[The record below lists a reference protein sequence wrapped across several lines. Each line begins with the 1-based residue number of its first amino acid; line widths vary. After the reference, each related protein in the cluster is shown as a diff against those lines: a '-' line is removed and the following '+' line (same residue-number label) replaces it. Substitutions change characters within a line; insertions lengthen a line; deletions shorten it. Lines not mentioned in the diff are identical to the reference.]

1 MDLVEQTLRRIGP
14 CISTQLVEALV
25 KEHGL
30 TPVAARQ
37 RVSRSRTVKR
47 LAFLPFP
54 RNARFVYLQSD
65 YAAPE
70 FWQALTGALLAH
82 SVAHGGALAALMAR
96 GGLMPRVHFDI
107 ACGAPV
113 AQRGHLS
120 PASILDRLERANLVQ
135 SVEIG
140 GVGTCVQL
148 SHQVVAES
156 HEVAKMRARLQTE
169 QVLLLAI
176 KAWARNLGMVSYDKV
191 ALRDEDSNG
200 KQPKVGTFAWDLTAP
215 SYLAPM
221 VD

>member
-1 MDLVEQTLRRIGP
+1 M
-14 CISTQLVEALV
+14 
-25 KEHGL
+25 
-30 TPVAARQ
+30 
-37 RVSRSRTVKR
+37 
-47 LAFLPFP
+47 
-54 RNARFVYLQSD
+54 
-65 YAAPE
+65 
-70 FWQALTGALLAH
+70 
-82 SVAHGGALAALMAR
+82 
-96 GGLMPRVHFDI
+96 
-107 ACGAPV
+107 
-113 AQRGHLS
+113 
-120 PASILDRLERANLVQ
+120 
-135 SVEIG
+135 
-140 GVGTCVQL
+140 QL